1 MNTRIATLAGTLGAS
16 VAISF
21 GSSALAAPP
30 PSPCKVPELA
40 KRDMKGVKVGD
51 WQALSA
57 QIGTDGAGSNE
68 ADAIASVC
76 KYRGCDAA
84 TTVVCDSGDTTI
96 CFVKDRTGA
105 WFAFAEVI
113 QIFES
118 NIEITRLASPD
129 GRWLHVGLVNEVLGR
144 IEDAMCEDDED
155 GNIACVSATGSYGWE
170 YANLVIDMKTMT
182 LAFDGRVSDYDPTAS
197 ARLRCKGKPDLT
209 FSGDA
214 FDYKS
219 CDGKTA
225 KVILDDLG
233 PCTVAAR
240 TAWSE
245 AVSRAQSDA
254 EKAKSEADMAAANK
268 KIDAGRKATAAKKYD
283 EAVAAFDAALA
294 ISPFAAKAF
303 SGRGYARL
311 MRASAGDLDAAK
323 KDFQRALEE
332 ETNDMKFRAS
342 VHFNL
347 GLVAERQKKPDEATA
362 WFKKSH
368 GQNPSAA
375 TKKKLGL

>member
-1 MNTRIATLAGTLGAS
+1 MNIRIATLAGTLGAF
-16 VAISF
+16 VL

-30 PSPCKVPELA
+30 SSPCKVPELA

-51 WQALSA
+51 WQALA
-57 QIGTDGAGSNE
+57 KKIGSDGPGANDAE
-68 ADAIASVC
+68 AIASVC

-84 TTVVCDSGDTTI
+84 TTVVCDSGDTTV
-96 CFVKDRTGA
+96 CFVKDRTAA

-113 QIFES
+113 QIFEG

-129 GRWLHVGLVNEVLGR
+129 GRWLHVGLANEVLGR

-155 GNIACVSATGSYGWE
+155 GNISCVSATGSYGWE

-214 FDYKS
+214 FDYQS

-225 KVILDDLG
+225 KVTLDDLG
-233 PCTVAAR
+233 SCTVAAR

-254 EKAKSEADMAAANK
+254 EKARSEADMAAANK

-283 EAVAAFDAALA
+283 DAVAVFDAALA
-294 ISPFAAKAF
+294 ISPFVAKAF

-311 MRASAGDLDAAK
+311 LREGAGDLDAAK

-347 GLVAERQKKPDEATA
+347 GLIAEKQKKPDEAKA

-375 TKKKLGL
+375 TKKKLGIK